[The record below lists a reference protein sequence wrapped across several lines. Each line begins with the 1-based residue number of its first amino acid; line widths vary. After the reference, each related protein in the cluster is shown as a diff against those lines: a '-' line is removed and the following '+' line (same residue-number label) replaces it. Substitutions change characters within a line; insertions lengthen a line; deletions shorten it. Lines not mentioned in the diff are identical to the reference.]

1 MYFVMYLLNEYL
13 MISTKTHCVS
23 QNTANAFLKYSD
35 IQNVQS
41 FLNTLR
47 LSIYYSLQMPMSHC
61 FRYVCMALF
70 QQLIWLCVLDMFTT
84 VANKAKSVSMCV
96 KKHFIFEI
104 PKISI
109 THLHC
114 KLGMSA
120 EVNLPLILVNCNF
133 NTKRYLSICS

>member
-1 MYFVMYLLNEYL
+1 
-13 MISTKTHCVS
+13 
-23 QNTANAFLKYSD
+23 
-35 IQNVQS
+35 
-41 FLNTLR
+41 
-47 LSIYYSLQMPMSHC
+47 
-61 FRYVCMALF
+61 
-70 QQLIWLCVLDMFTT
+70 MFTT

-120 EVNLPLILVNCNF
+120 EAALYGRKIV
-133 NTKRYLSICS
+133 